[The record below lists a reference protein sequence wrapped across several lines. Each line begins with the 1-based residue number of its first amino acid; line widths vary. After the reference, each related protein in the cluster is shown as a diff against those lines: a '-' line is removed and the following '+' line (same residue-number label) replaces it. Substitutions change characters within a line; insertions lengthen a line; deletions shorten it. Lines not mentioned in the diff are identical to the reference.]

1 MKDNNG
7 TPHPAL
13 RATLSRRERGIF
25 MDRDGTVS
33 EEVGYM
39 YHAGL
44 YKPFPWTGEAVR
56 KINDSG
62 YKAVLIT
69 NQAGVERGYFP
80 ESMVHEVHS
89 VLDEE
94 LNRWSARL
102 DGIYYCPHRPETQC
116 DCRKPKPGMILRA
129 SREMNIELA
138 ESYMIG
144 DRYVDVEAA
153 RAAGVKSVLLRSGDG
168 LIEFE
173 KHGKTSAFQPHFIAD
188 NLLNAV
194 EAILNG
200 LVK

>member
-1 MKDNNG
+1 MCSGEGGLVLVKQFSK
-7 TPHPAL
+7 A
-13 RATLSRRERGIF
+13 IF

-62 YKAVLIT
+62 YKAILIT

-89 VLDEE
+89 VLDAE
-94 LNRWSARL
+94 LNRWSAHL

-129 SREMNIELA
+129 SQEMSIELA

-144 DRYVDVEAA
+144 DRFVDVQAA
-153 RAAGVKSVLLRSGDG
+153 HGAGVKSVLLRSGDG
-168 LIEFE
+168 LAEIEKF
-173 KHGKTSAFQPHFIAD
+173 GKSSPIQPHFIAD
-188 NLLNAV
+188 NLLHAV

>member
-1 MKDNNG
+1 MNG
-7 TPHPAL
+7 KSDAPSRPA
-13 RATLSRRERGIF
+13 REKGIF

-56 KINDSG
+56 KINQSG

-69 NQAGVERGYFP
+69 NQAGVGRGYFP
-80 ESMVHEVHS
+80 ESMVHEVHD
-89 VLDEE
+89 VLSAE
-94 LNRWSARL
+94 LDRWSAHL
-102 DGIYYCPHRPETQC
+102 DGIYYCPHSPETQC

-129 SREMNIELA
+129 SEEMNIELA

-144 DRYVDVEAA
+144 DRFVDVLAA
-153 RAAGVKSVLLRSGDG
+153 HGAGVKSVLLRSGDG
-168 LIEFE
+168 MIELE
-173 KHGKTSAFQPHFIAD
+173 KHGNSSPLQPHFIAD
-188 NLLNAV
+188 NLLHAV

-200 LVK
+200 QVQ

>member
-1 MKDNNG
+1 MK
-7 TPHPAL
+7 PVSKA
-13 RATLSRRERGIF
+13 IF

-56 KINDSG
+56 KINQSD
-62 YKAVLIT
+62 YKAILIT
-69 NQAGVERGYFP
+69 NQAGVGRGYFP

-89 VLDEE
+89 VLDAE

-102 DGIYYCPHRPETQC
+102 DAIYYCPHSPETQC

-129 SREMNIELA
+129 SQEMNIELA

-144 DRYVDVEAA
+144 DRYVDVLAA
-153 RAAGVKSVLLRSGDG
+153 HGAGVKSVLLQSGDG
-168 LIEFE
+168 QIEFE
-173 KHGKTSAFQPHFIAD
+173 KHGKTSPLQPHFIAE
-188 NLLNAV
+188 NLLHAV

-200 LVK
+200 LVP